1 MRWISSIGGIIAT
14 GAAIAVLV
22 SLPTG
27 TPPVEAVN
35 SPIGETTL
43 TEPPGQQVVIEQPAE
58 HDLSVPDLGDGLTDI
73 LAESGYTQFVGTTE
87 LSEMLSDDVVQV
99 LISEEAVLVIPSSE
113 ER

>member
-1 MRWISSIGGIIAT
+1 MIAT

-27 TPPVEAVN
+27 TSPPDAAD
-35 SPIGETTL
+35 SPIEETTWV
-43 TEPPGQQVVIEQPAE
+43 EPPAQQVVIEQPAE
-58 HDLSVPDLGDGLTDI
+58 QDLNVPDLGEGLTDV
-73 LAESGYTQFVGTTE
+73 LAESGYTQFVGATE
-87 LSEMLSDDVVQV
+87 LSESLSNDVVQV